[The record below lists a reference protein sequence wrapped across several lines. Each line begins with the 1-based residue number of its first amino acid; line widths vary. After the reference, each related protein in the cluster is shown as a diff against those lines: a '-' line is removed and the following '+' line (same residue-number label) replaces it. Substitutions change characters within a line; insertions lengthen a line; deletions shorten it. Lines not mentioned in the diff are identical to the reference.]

1 MNYLSSPEDWIA
13 LRAALRVSIELARQM
28 RADGYSLGNVN
39 VPSALDD
46 ATLDEYIKEKVDTM
60 YHYSSSCRMADL
72 DDPAPGAV
80 DDELRVYGVKNL
92 RIADASVLPCVPA
105 THPQALIY
113 AVAEKCADMVMGAGV
128 SSGGSLR
135 A

>member
-1 MNYLSSPEDWIA
+1 MNYLSSPEDWSV
-13 LRAALRVSIELARQM
+13 LRAALRVSTELACQM
-28 RADGYSLGNVN
+28 RADGYALSDVS

-46 ATLDEYIKEKVDTM
+46 ATLDQYIKEKVDTM
-60 YHYSSSCRMADL
+60 YHYASSCRMAAL
-72 DDPAPGAV
+72 DDPAPGVV

-113 AVAEKCADMVMGAGV
+113 AIAEKCADMVIR
-128 SSGGSLR
+128 SQE
-135 A
+135 